1 MSGLG
6 SGSTTWERISIKTTR
21 CTIHFVLNL
30 PYTCSFFI
38 LLVHLKLNILEPL
51 RNPSI
56 TYVNMVL

>member
-1 MSGLG
+1 MPGLG
-6 SGSTTWERISIKTTR
+6 SGSTTWETISIETIS
-21 CTIHFVLNL
+21 CAIHFILNL